1 MGPSG
6 LRNLDEKK
14 NRIFFSRNILQL
26 LCGPR
31 CLPPIPTPRI
41 CCYTLLKQQSWMPP
55 TPPTPPRTHTHTH
68 TLKQTQLSSDPH
80 SDTGC
85 LFAALRPVA
94 FPAVTLIGQ
103 SWLFLSEWGSGS
115 KSFLCIMRS
124 VSDGNMI
131 RVWRG
136 RRGESEQLYIT
147 LGQKGWAAERQAGRK
162 RKKKKTQR
170 GPWPSQHRPALRR
183 CSTFCLN
190 NQSCVYSLILKFHSA
205 LVQQVSSVSSL
216 ALCFSNLWLKYV

>member
-14 NRIFFSRNILQL
+14 QNIFFPKHPPAPLWAQVSPTDTHTENL
-26 LCGPR
+26 L
-31 CLPPIPTPRI
+31 LHTAETTVVNVPPP
-41 CCYTLLKQQSWMPP
+41 
-55 TPPTPPRTHTHTH
+55 THTH

-162 RKKKKTQR
+162 RKKKTQR
-170 GPWPSQHRPALRR
+170 GPWPSQHRPHRLRR
-183 CSTFCLN
+183 RSTFCLN